1 MTLWQRLLAHDGV
14 AVYAD
19 QQSVSYARLR
29 TQSQALAAQ
38 LWGPSPQAAGRQLV
52 LLQAD
57 NSLPSLLNYLACLWA
72 GHAILLVNADLPAA
86 SVEALL
92 QQYDPHL
99 WLRPAAAPLP
109 RHARPLPLLPELAL
123 LLTTSG
129 STGGAKLVRL
139 SEQNLIANAESIVTY
154 LEMAADHLALT
165 ALPFAYSYGLSV
177 IHSHLLCGAGL
188 VLTNDGPLQRGFWE
202 CLKRYP
208 VTQLTGVPYSYQ
220 IYEQLRLRR
229 QVWPHL
235 RILTQAGGRLAPE
248 RVHDYALWCRE
259 QGIRFYVM
267 YGQTEATARISY
279 LPPELAADHP
289 DSIGVAIPGG
299 ELLLLDEAGVPQ
311 PLAYEVE
318 AELGYRGPNVM
329 LGYAETQIDLA
340 APAMPALL
348 RTGDL
353 GYCSADGL
361 WHITG
366 RLKRQ
371 IKLSGVRWQLD
382 SLERQCRDLGWELV
396 ACGQDQ
402 ALRIACSAAEE
413 VATVSDYLHL
423 QLGLHP
429 SLFRVAALQELP
441 RTAAGKLDYPALQ
454 RAIEEASA

>member
-1 MTLWQRLLAHDGV
+1 MSLWQRLLEHDGI
-14 AVYAD
+14 AVYAGE
-19 QQSVSYARLR
+19 QAVSYAELR
-29 TQSQALAAQ
+29 AQSQAVAVQ
-38 LWGPSPQAAGRQLV
+38 LWGPSPLANGRQLV

-72 GHAILLVNADLPAA
+72 GHAVLLVNADLPAA

-92 QQYDPHL
+92 LQYEPNL
-99 WLRPAAAPLP
+99 WLRPDQAPQQ
-109 RHARPLPLLPELAL
+109 RHGRPLPLLPELAL

-139 SEQNLIANAESIVTY
+139 SEQNLIANAESIVAY
-154 LEMAADHLALT
+154 LQMAPDHLALT

-177 IHSHLLCGAGL
+177 IHSHLLCGAAL
-188 VLTNDGPLQRGFWE
+188 VLTNEGPLQRGFWD

-208 VTQLTGVPYSYQ
+208 VTQLVGVPYSYQ

-229 QVWPHL
+229 QSWPHL

-248 RVHDYALWCRE
+248 RVREYALWCRE

-279 LPPELAADHP
+279 LPPELAGDHP

-299 ELLLLDEAGVPQ
+299 ELLLLDESGAPL
-311 PLAYEVE
+311 PLAYEIE

-329 LGYAETQIDLA
+329 LGYAETQSDLA

-353 GYCSADGL
+353 GYRSADGL
-361 WHITG
+361 WFITG

-402 ALRIACSAAEE
+402 ALRIACSAAEQ
-413 VATVSDYLHL
+413 VATVSEYLQL

-429 SLFRVAALQELP
+429 SLFRVAALQDLP

-454 RAIEEASA
+454 RQIEEASA

>member
-1 MTLWQRLLAHDGV
+1 M
-14 AVYAD
+14 
-19 QQSVSYARLR
+19 
-29 TQSQALAAQ
+29 Q
-38 LWGPSPQAAGRQLV
+38 LWGASPRASGRQLV

-72 GHAILLVNADLPAA
+72 GHAVLLVNAELPAA
-86 SVEALL
+86 SVETLL

-99 WLRPAAAPLP
+99 WLRPDAAPV
-109 RHARPLPLLPELAL
+109 PLLPELAL

-139 SEQNLIANAESIVTY
+139 SEQNLIANAESIVAY
-154 LEMAADHLALT
+154 LEMAPDHLALT

-188 VLTNDGPLQRGFWE
+188 VLTNETPLQRGFWE

-229 QVWPHL
+229 QAWPHL

-248 RVHDYALWCRE
+248 RVLDYALWCRE

-279 LPPELAADHP
+279 LPPELAAEYP
-289 DSIGVAIPGG
+289 DSIGVPIPGG
-299 ELLLLDEAGVPQ
+299 ELLLLDEQGNEMAAEPGV
-311 PLAYEVE
+311 EG
-318 AELGYRGPNVM
+318 ELGYRGSNVM
-329 LGYAETQIDLA
+329 LGYAESLADLA
-340 APAMPALL
+340 LAPMNPLL

-353 GYCSADGL
+353 GYRSADGL
-361 WHITG
+361 WFITG

-402 ALRIACSAAEE
+402 ALRIACSELAQVAVIRDYLGCTRACFVSLRSRICHAPLPARSIIRHYSARSRRRVHDGIAYRYFGSKLGRSAGSPRLWFAAERK
-413 VATVSDYLHL
+413 S
-423 QLGLHP
+423 
-429 SLFRVAALQELP
+429 R
-441 RTAAGKLDYPALQ
+441 
-454 RAIEEASA
+454 SAHGSSQCPE

>member
-1 MTLWQRLLAHDGV
+1 MRLWQRLLEHDGI
-14 AVYAD
+14 AVYAGE
-19 QQSVSYARLR
+19 QAVSYAELR
-29 TQSQALAAQ
+29 AQSQAVAVQ
-38 LWGPSPQAAGRQLV
+38 LWGPSPLANGRQLV

-72 GHAILLVNADLPAA
+72 GHAVLLVNADLPAA

-92 QQYDPHL
+92 LQYEPNL
-99 WLRPAAAPLP
+99 WLRPDQAPQQ
-109 RHARPLPLLPELAL
+109 RHGRPLVLLPELAL

-139 SEQNLIANAESIVTY
+139 SEQNLIANAESIVAY
-154 LEMAADHLALT
+154 LQMAPDHLALT

-177 IHSHLLCGAGL
+177 IHSHLLCGAAL
-188 VLTNDGPLQRGFWE
+188 VLTNEGPLQRGFWD

-208 VTQLTGVPYSYQ
+208 VTQLVGVPYSYQ

-229 QVWPHL
+229 QSWPHL

-248 RVHDYALWCRE
+248 RVREYALWCRE

-299 ELLLLDEAGVPQ
+299 ELLLLDESGAPL
-311 PLAYEVE
+311 PLAYEIE

-329 LGYAETQIDLA
+329 LGYAETQSDLA

-402 ALRIACSAAEE
+402 ALRIACSAAEQ
-413 VATVSDYLHL
+413 VATVSEYLQL

-429 SLFRVAALQELP
+429 SLFRVAALQDLP

-454 RAIEEASA
+454 RQIEEASA